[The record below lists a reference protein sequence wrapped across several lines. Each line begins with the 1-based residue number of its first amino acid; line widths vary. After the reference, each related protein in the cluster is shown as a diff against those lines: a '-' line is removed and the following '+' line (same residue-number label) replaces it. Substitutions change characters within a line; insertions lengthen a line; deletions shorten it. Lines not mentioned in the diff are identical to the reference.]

1 MILKMTA
8 DTSVLLNFI
17 NLSYFSVDYSEP
29 SGRHT
34 KGIKRILRE
43 ETLVLSK
50 VKNKKSL
57 RMVKELTQKIKIR
70 RHCSCLNEELPKF
83 SFLNFC
89 EPER

>member
-57 RMVKELTQKIKIR
+57 RMAEFVDMVKELKK
-70 RHCSCLNEELPKF
+70 SKF
-83 SFLNFC
+83 VGTV
-89 EPER
+89 PV

>member
-17 NLSYFSVDYSEP
+17 NLSYFSADYSEP

-34 KGIKRILRE
+34 KRIKRILRE

-57 RMVKELTQKIKIR
+57 RMVKELKKSKFVGTVP
-70 RHCSCLNEELPKF
+70 CLNEELPKF

-89 EPER
+89 EPEC

>member
-57 RMVKELTQKIKIR
+57 RMAEFVDMVKELKK
-70 RHCSCLNEELPKF
+70 SKF
-83 SFLNFC
+83 VGTI
-89 EPER
+89 PV

>member
-57 RMVKELTQKIKIR
+57 HMVKELKK
-70 RHCSCLNEELPKF
+70 SKF
-83 SFLNFC
+83 VGTV
-89 EPER
+89 PV